1 MANKEQLK
9 AELQARLA
17 ELGAKVDE
25 VSHELRTAHSADWE
39 ERAIESEGDE
49 VLEALENSALAEI
62 QQIQRTLGKIDDG
75 TYGACITC
83 GSDIDQKRLEA
94 LPYATQCISCARD
107 SG

>member
-1 MANKEQLK
+1 MAKNKKLK
-9 AELQARLA
+9 AQLQARLA

-62 QQIQRTLGKIDDG
+62 QQIQHTLGKIDDG
-75 TYGACITC
+75 SYGLCATC
-83 GSDIDQKRLEA
+83 GGDIDEKRLAA
-94 LPYATQCISCARD
+94 LPYAIQCITCAREN
-107 SG
+107 G